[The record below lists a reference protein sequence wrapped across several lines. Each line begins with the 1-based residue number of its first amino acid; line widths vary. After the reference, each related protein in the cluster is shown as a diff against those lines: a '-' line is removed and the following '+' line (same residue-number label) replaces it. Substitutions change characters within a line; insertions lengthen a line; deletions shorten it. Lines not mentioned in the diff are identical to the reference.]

1 MQAENE
7 RAVHYM
13 LTQGAPCFLPT
24 SIRSPTIRQITF
36 GGIHACL
43 CRPARGF
50 SVQSVA
56 GDRALL
62 ADVACG
68 RLGLFG
74 RGGAGL
80 YRRCVQAV
88 QRGDSRRQPR
98 HGLHGQE
105 AIPAQSGLPGL
116 LPARSPGCRGKTA
129 PHQAV
134 AWANTAQTQ
143 ETPGLALRL
152 ANRGDRR
159 ASPARTRF
167 VRAPSRRGARCDS
180 KSTSLTN
187 QRLRHNCTQIYLPR
201 ISALIHFRLLG
212 SIWRRNV

>member
-1 MQAENE
+1 VDCTKAGGRGEASFWRQHRARTPVPGGVQGLHGRCRLRIE

-36 GGIHACL
+36 GGIHVCL
-43 CRPARGF
+43 CSPGRGF

-56 GDRALL
+56 GDSALL

-134 AWANTAQTQ
+134 AWANAAQTQ
-143 ETPGLALRL
+143 ETPGLGGVDTYRSHKTMA
-152 ANRGDRR
+152 
-159 ASPARTRF
+159 ARVTT
-167 VRAPSRRGARCDS
+167 AR
-180 KSTSLTN
+180 
-187 QRLRHNCTQIYLPR
+187 
-201 ISALIHFRLLG
+201 
-212 SIWRRNV
+212 